1 MCGIVG
7 YLGQRAVV
15 PLIINSLRQLEYRGY
30 DSAGIA
36 YLDDAHLLQ
45 THKASGKLLNLE
57 NRLPEAVKRDYPVQ
71 SGFEIGIG
79 HIRWATHGAPTDINA
94 HPHISQ
100 KKHIAL
106 VHNGII
112 ENYFDIRKSLMAEGY
127 VFTSETDTECVAH
140 LLDKLSQQNPGD
152 FIATIREAV
161 QTLKG
166 TYALCILNQD
176 TPDKLYA
183 IRCQAPLV
191 VGKDSSQS
199 GYVVASDTVAMAAF
213 TNQVLYLKDHELVE
227 VSPEGIRLFDLD
239 GEPKPVAFQTIQT
252 QSLLV
257 DKKGFK
263 HFMLKE
269 IHEQPDELRHSLS
282 GRLLAADQPVALFAD
297 ADQNAQFLSRLTQ
310 VNRVVVIG
318 CGTSFNAGLVG
329 KYVIEQLVRIP
340 VEVASAGECRYAQP
354 IWDENTLVVA
364 ISQSGETADTL
375 ASLRLAA
382 ESPKRPVIVTLTNRD
397 DSSMAR
403 ESDWVLPVRA
413 GVEVSVC
420 ATKSFL
426 AQVVVLNLLA
436 MALAEQKRTSPSDLL
451 KTLKQGLFA
460 LPAQLESMLSD
471 LTPYQELAKHYG
483 HATNMIFIARGV
495 NFPVAMEGALKLK
508 EISYIHAE
516 GYSGSE
522 LKHGPIA
529 LLDNNM
535 PVVAVLAPGTVFEK
549 MISNCQEAKARDAK
563 LMAFTCEAIPDGAQ
577 GTFDHVVELPSTHEL
592 LTPLLTALP
601 LQALAYYMADYL
613 GKDVDQ
619 PRNLAKSVTVE

>member
-30 DSAGIA
+30 DSSGIA
-36 YLDDAHLLQ
+36 FLNKDQQLTTY
-45 THKASGKLLNLE
+45 KASGKLVNLE
-57 NRLPEAVKRDYPVQ
+57 NQLPEGLNKDHPVF
-71 SGFEIGIG
+71 SGFEVGIG
-79 HIRWATHGAPTDINA
+79 HIRWATHGAPNDVNA
-94 HPHISQ
+94 HPHVSGNGTL
-100 KKHIAL
+100 AV

-112 ENYFDIRKSLMAEGY
+112 ENYFDIRQALQAQGY
-127 VFTSETDTECVAH
+127 TFLSETDTECVAH
-140 LLDKLSQQNPGD
+140 LLDANSKKHPQD
-152 FIATIREAV
+152 FIAAIR
-161 QTLKG
+161 QTLQALKG
-166 TYALCILNQD
+166 TFALCILNQH
-176 TPDKLYA
+176 TPERLYA

-191 VGKDSSQS
+191 VGKDSQQS
-199 GYVVASDTVAMAAF
+199 GFVVASDTVAMAAY

-227 VSPEGIRLFDLD
+227 ISPDGIRLFDLD

-257 DKKGFK
+257 DKKGYK

-269 IHEQPDELRHSLS
+269 IYEQPDVLRHSLS
-282 GRLLAADQPVALFAD
+282 GRLTGVQAPITLFEAPEQQQAFLQALAGI
-297 ADQNAQFLSRLTQ
+297 
-310 VNRVVVIG
+310 NRIMVIG
-318 CGTSFNAGLVG
+318 CGTSFHAGLVG
-329 KYVIEQLVRIP
+329 KTVIEQLVRIP
-340 VEVASAGECRYAQP
+340 VEVAAAGECRYANP
-354 IWDENTLVVA
+354 IWDKHTLVVA

-375 ASLRLAA
+375 ASLRLATEA
-382 ESPKRPVIVTLTNRD
+382 PSRPVVLTMTNRD

-403 ESDWVLPVRA
+403 DSDWVLPVRA

-426 AQVVVLNLLA
+426 AQVAVLQLLA
-436 MALAEQKRTSPSDLL
+436 LTLAEQRQTQPAEEIIAL
-451 KTLKQGLFA
+451 KTGLLQ
-460 LPAQLESMLSD
+460 LPSQLEAMLAD
-471 LTPYQELAKHYG
+471 LSPYQALAQQYS
-483 HATNMIFIARGV
+483 HAPNMIFIARGV
-495 NFPVAMEGALKLK
+495 NYPVAMEGALKLK

-529 LLDNNM
+529 LLDASM
-535 PVVAVLAPGTVFEK
+535 PVVAVLAPGVVMEK
-549 MISNCQEAKARDAK
+549 MISNCQEAKARNAQ
-563 LMAFTCEAIPDGAQ
+563 LIGFTCEPLPDG
-577 GTFDHVVELPSTHEL
+577 TETIFDNVVNLPTTHEL

-601 LQALAYYMADYL
+601 LQALAYYMAEAL

>member
-36 YLDDAHLLQ
+36 YLDDAQLLQ
-45 THKASGKLLNLE
+45 TYKASGKLLNLE
-57 NRLPEAVKRDYPVQ
+57 NRLPDTVKQEHPVAT
-71 SGFEIGIG
+71 GFEIGIG
-79 HIRWATHGAPTDINA
+79 HIRWATHGAPTDVNA

-100 KKHIAL
+100 QKHIAL

-112 ENYFDIRKSLMAEGY
+112 ENYFDIRQQLMADGY
-127 VFTSETDTECVAH
+127 TFVSETDTECVAH
-140 LLDKLSQQNPGD
+140 LLDKLSHQYPGD
-152 FIATIREAV
+152 FIATIRATV
-161 QTLKG
+161 QALKG

-183 IRCQAPLV
+183 VRCQAPLV
-191 VGKDSSQS
+191 VGKDSTQS

-252 QSLLV
+252 QNLLV
-257 DKKGFK
+257 DKKGYK

-269 IHEQPDELRHSLS
+269 IHEQPDVLRNSLS
-282 GRLLAADQPVALFAD
+282 GRLLGMEQPVALFAD
-297 ADQNAQFLSRLTQ
+297 AEQNAAFLARLSQ

-318 CGTSFNAGLVG
+318 CGTSYNAGLVG
-329 KYVIEQLVRIP
+329 KYVIEQLVRVP

-354 IWDENTLVVA
+354 IWDNHTLVIA

-375 ASLRLAA
+375 ASLRLAG
-382 ESPKRPVIVTLTNRD
+382 ESAKRPVIVTLTNRD

-426 AQVVVLNLLA
+426 AQVVVLDLLA
-436 MALAEQKRTSPSDLL
+436 IALAEQKQTSQAALL
-451 KTLKQGLFA
+451 RDLKQGLFA
-460 LPAQLESMLSD
+460 LPAQLEGMLTD
-471 LTPYQELAKHYG
+471 LTPYHDLAKHYG
-483 HATNMIFIARGV
+483 HASNMIFIARGV

-529 LLDNNM
+529 LLDSNM
-535 PVVAVLAPGTVFEK
+535 PVVSILAPGTVFEK
-549 MISNCQEAKARDAK
+549 MISNCQEAKARDAQ
-563 LMAFTCEAIPDGAQ
+563 MIAFTCEPIPEGAAA
-577 GTFDHVVELPSTHEL
+577 TFDHVVNLPTTHEL
-592 LTPLLTALP
+592 LTPLITAMP